1 MILRAFVVPKQML
14 EKIVAQFPA
23 LLDRHFV
30 ISICDPGE
38 ARPLPGAH
46 ANLLNL
52 TFCDIA
58 PDDIPA
64 SERQRFP
71 SMSQQDAVDVVNT
84 LKRWHGSQ
92 LHGNLIVQCHAGIS
106 RSGAVGTFATEL
118 LELDGERFRKE
129 HPWVDPQPYVLNLLR
144 VAAGL

>member
-1 MILRAFVVPKQML
+1 MILRAFVVPKQLL
-14 EKIVAQFPA
+14 EEFVAQFPT

-46 ANLLNL
+46 VNLLNV

-64 SERQRFP
+64 AQRQRFP
-71 SMSQQDAVDVVNT
+71 SMSAQDALDVVST
-84 LKRWHGSQ
+84 LKRWHASD
-92 LHGNLIVQCHAGIS
+92 LRGNLIVQCHAGIS
-106 RSGAVGTFATEL
+106 RSGAVGMFATEL
-118 LELDGERFRKE
+118 LELDCELFRKE
-129 HPWVDPQPYVLNLLR
+129 HPWVEPQPYMLNLLR